1 MFFVPSVPL
10 WVAKLSPLPQELI
23 WVNFRF
29 NDLNKPLK
37 MVINEIN
44 TICNLQYRVGI
55 LKRWGLT
62 EQERGEAE
70 CYPCGSATYVVLQK
84 P

>member
-44 TICNLQYRVGI
+44 TICNLQCSRHFETLGANRAG
-55 LKRWGLT
+55 KG
-62 EQERGEAE
+62 G
-70 CYPCGSATYVVLQK
+70 G
-84 P
+84 